1 MNNPPHPRLSTASH
15 GFSLIEVLVTIVV
28 LCFGMLGSIALQ
40 AAALQSNA
48 QTRHQVVAAGLGSE
62 LAEYMRGNQ
71 QVALQRSVT
80 SNPYLLSHQAGLP
93 TAPAVDCRR
102 GDCVGTTANDRED
115 IAVWQAHDWL
125 SRAIGALPSP
135 RVEVCFDSAP
145 FSADTGMPHWDCD
158 GVGAT
163 ATIKLAWTSRDTS
176 GELRLMAERPLL
188 VMPVTPGAR

>member
-1 MNNPPHPRLSTASH
+1 MNVFPRSRLSTASR
-15 GFSLIEVLVTIVV
+15 GFTLIEVLVTIVV
-28 LCFGMLGSIALQ
+28 LCIGMLGSIALQ

-48 QTRHQVVAAGLGSE
+48 QTRHQVVAAGLATE

-71 QVALQRSVT
+71 QVALQRSVA
-80 SNPYLLSHQAGLP
+80 SNPYLISHQTGLP
-93 TAPAVDCRR
+93 AAPAVDCRS

-145 FSADTGMPHWDCD
+145 FNVGTGMPHWDCD
-158 GVGAT
+158 GMGAT
-163 ATIKLAWTSRDTS
+163 ATIKLAWASRDTA
-176 GELRLMAERPLL
+176 GELRPMAERPML
-188 VMPVTPGAR
+188 VIPVTPGAR